1 MLRKLSPV
9 GALLVLLLAGCPEE
23 VGLSCPPGATS
34 VGQFVLNFAGQHP
47 AGECVAVSVDG
58 GDAGI
63 GPLALE
69 DGGEQSANVCF
80 GLASD
85 GGPQV
90 SLVIPSKGVRF
101 SSLGDGGSF
110 DFTGNTAPTPGT
122 GCICPVGISED
133 FAGNLVGLTAD
144 AGFALQSDGG
154 LPVVA
159 GLNATVKDTLTMGT
173 AGDLTCICSLPCTV
187 TYAITG
193 TR

>member
-1 MLRKLSPV
+1 MLRKLSPL
-9 GALLVLLLAGCPEE
+9 GAFLVLLLAGCPEE
-23 VGLSCPPGATS
+23 IGLSCPPGSTS

-47 AGECVAVSVDG
+47 AGECVAISVDG

-63 GPLALE
+63 GPLALA

-80 GLASD
+80 GLGD
-85 GGPQV
+85 GGGPQI
-90 SLVIPSKGVRF
+90 SLVIPSKGVRL
-101 SSLGDGGSF
+101 SPLGDGGSF
-110 DFTGNTAPTPGT
+110 DFGNNNTAPTPGT
-122 GCICPVGISED
+122 GCICPVAISED
-133 FAGNLVGLTAD
+133 FAGNLVGLTPD

-159 GLNATVKDTLTMGT
+159 GLNATVKDTLTAAAD
-173 AGDLTCICSLPCTV
+173 AGCICNLPCTV